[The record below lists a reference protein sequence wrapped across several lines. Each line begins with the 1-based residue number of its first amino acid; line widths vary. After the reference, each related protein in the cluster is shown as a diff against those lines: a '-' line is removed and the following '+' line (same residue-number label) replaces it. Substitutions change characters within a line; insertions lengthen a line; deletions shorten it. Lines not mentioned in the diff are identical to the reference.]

1 MQNAEVSLGIS
12 PDASAIAAASKA
24 LLDGAIARRQAVRLC
39 WPYGGHSME
48 VAGDALGGWHVRAP
62 LDRASP
68 GGCSTTIRVRAK
80 PCSERLHHH
89 HAPGDCPGPG
99 SP

>member
-1 MQNAEVSLGIS
+1 MQNAEMSLGIS

-24 LLDGAIARRQAVRLC
+24 LLDAAVARRQAVRLC

-62 LDRASP
+62 LDRSSP
-68 GGCSTTIRVRAK
+68 SGCSTTIKVR
-80 PCSERLHHH
+80 
-89 HAPGDCPGPG
+89 G
-99 SP
+99 SAALSGLTEKAIPLA

>member
-1 MQNAEVSLGIS
+1 MCAQNAEMSLGIS

-24 LLDGAIARRQAVRLC
+24 LLDAAVARRQAVRLC

-62 LDRASP
+62 LDRSLP
-68 GGCSTTIRVRAK
+68 SGCSTTIKVRSSAALSNVCVII
-80 PCSERLHHH
+80 PCDSL
-89 HAPGDCPGPG
+89 
-99 SP
+99 